1 MNDIT
6 IRNLDHASVQRLR
19 QLAWLD
25 GRPLEELVRD
35 LLLAAPE
42 LRLVAS
48 KLRLVAPNPAFDAG
62 EGGSAEARPQEG
74 LAEGCDD
81 GLAGFD
87 YAEAHSFPFPQKKGR
102 E

>member
-48 KLRLVAPNPAFDAG
+48 KLRSIEAGSEAPHPMRGAN
-62 EGGSAEARPQEG
+62 ARDPKRG
-74 LAEGCDD
+74 DD
-81 GLAGFD
+81 R
-87 YAEAHSFPFPQKKGR
+87 FPPPTD
-102 E
+102 

>member
-48 KLRLVAPNPAFDAG
+48 KLRSIEAGSEAPHLMRGVN
-62 EGGSAEARPQEG
+62 ARDPKRG
-74 LAEGCDD
+74 DD
-81 GLAGFD
+81 R
-87 YAEAHSFPFPQKKGR
+87 FPPPTD
-102 E
+102 